1 MRIVFFG
8 NPDFCK
14 YSLLSLFKSDY
25 DLVSVVTNI
34 DRKSGRGLNVNSTF
48 VKKKAQE
55 LGVPIIE
62 TDNVNSNDLYDKLT
76 TLNADIFVVVAFSIL
91 PDRILNIPKKYSIN
105 IHPSLL
111 PKYRGSSP
119 IQYALLNGDSKTGVS
134 IIGMNQKV
142 DSGDILGQKEL
153 DITNDANFGYLYEKL
168 GILGSDLLLE
178 VINDISKNNL
188 KTKVQDHTKKSL
200 APKIKKNQYKI
211 DFNKDGYNIYNQI
224 RAFDP
229 YPGAYGLINTKRIK
243 LFGLKLYSTK
253 ENLNYQIGQLFV
265 DEGKLLMYLG
275 NIIVSISELQIEGKN
290 KISYI
295 DFIKTLNS
303 KETFIVK

>member
-14 YSLLSLFKSDY
+14 YSLLSLFNSEY

-34 DRKSGRGLNVNSTF
+34 DRKSGRGLNVRPTF
-48 VKKKAQE
+48 VKKKAQD
-55 LGVPIIE
+55 LGVPVIE
-62 TDNVNSNDLYDKLT
+62 TDDVNSNNLYNKLIK
-76 TLNADIFVVVAFSIL
+76 LNVDIFVVVAFSIL
-91 PDRILNIPKKYSIN
+91 PDKILNIPKKHSIN

-134 IIGMNQKV
+134 IISMNQKV
-142 DSGDILGQKEL
+142 DSGNILGQKEF
-153 DITNDANFGYLYEKL
+153 DIPNDANFGYLYEKL
-168 GILGSDLLLE
+168 GILGSNLLLE
-178 VINDISKNNL
+178 VIDDISKKNIN
-188 KTKVQDHTKKSL
+188 TKIQDHSKKSL

-211 DFNKDGYNIYNQI
+211 DFNLDGYSIYNQI

-229 YPGAYGLINTKRIK
+229 YPGAYGFINGKRIK
-243 LFGLKLYSTK
+243 IFGLKLHSTK
-253 ENLNYQIGQLFV
+253 ENFKYQKGQLFV
-265 DEGKLLMYLG
+265 DQGKLLMYVG
-275 NIIVSISELQIEGKN
+275 NIVVSISELQIEGKN
-290 KISYI
+290 KISSI

-303 KETFIVK
+303 KEIFIVN